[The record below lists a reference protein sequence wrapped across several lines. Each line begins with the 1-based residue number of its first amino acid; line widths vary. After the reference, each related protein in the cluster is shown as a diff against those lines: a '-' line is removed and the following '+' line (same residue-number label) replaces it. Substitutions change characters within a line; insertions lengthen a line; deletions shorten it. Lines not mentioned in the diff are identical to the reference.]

1 MKCKAKRENF
11 LAIWELNP
19 NSFFRNCKDLNFR
32 YYYSYIRLISYVN
45 IIYVYYMKTIY
56 EHDAQVVQPAHNACV
71 DGDPSGEQHCVAE
84 SCSDGCFP
92 REHHVLATS
101 V

>member
-1 MKCKAKRENF
+1 
-11 LAIWELNP
+11 
-19 NSFFRNCKDLNFR
+19 
-32 YYYSYIRLISYVN
+32 
-45 IIYVYYMKTIY
+45 MKTIY
-56 EHDAQVVQPAHNACV
+56 DHNAQVVQPAHNACV

-92 REHHVLATS
+92 RERHVLATS